1 MKTKPRIRKPKYRF
15 NDRNDMNIRA
25 CGGKKKGS
33 CNAFEWFG
41 KPDHVETIKANY
53 NGRN

>member
-1 MKTKPRIRKPKYRF
+1 MRNRRFKTVFKDRI
-15 NDRNDMNIRA
+15 DINIRA

-41 KPDHVETIKANY
+41 KQDHVEIIKAKY
-53 NGRN
+53 YGRS